1 MATVDRSFLLSVVH
15 IAVFLLPAVVA
26 ARARSSLTA
35 GDILTPPNYI
45 TSPSGDFAFGFHS
58 LDSND
63 SFLLAIW
70 FQFDGTVVWFAT
82 DSSSGSA
89 VVATPHSVL
98 SFTAAGQLS
107 LDNSLWNP
115 DTGQVQSVR
124 SLVVLRDSGNLQ
136 FVRADGTAIIW
147 ESFQHPTDTLLPGQL
162 MRPGTRLRS
171 RGTNSSIAS
180 MGRFSLVVQTD
191 GNIVMYM
198 LDQPGA
204 GSANNAYWSTG
215 TCCVDNGNTTL
226 FFDDVDDSAG
236 GAGHLYYVLT
246 DGSKRNLTTPFSD
259 TILQHSNT
267 TASRL
272 YYQHAT
278 LDPDGIFRVYIVPR
292 RNTAAGKWAV
302 VDMFPSD
309 GCKTVTNSLH
319 GMCGPNSY
327 CIYRTDNKQLDCECP
342 SGYTFLDAQF
352 RYKGCIPSFV
362 QDTCDGETHS
372 SEFKLVELPNT
383 NWARSVSYQTHASV
397 TEERCS
403 DLCLSNCL
411 CAAALFD
418 GNSSSCSEA
427 GILTSGWQ
435 TNDTT
440 VRTLIKVRTK
450 RPPLLRALIP
460 HYLMIAGLSVLV
472 LVTTCILVVHCY
484 INKQKQNARKRDDH
498 LNARVFTRKELHR
511 ATNGFN
517 RLLGQGGFGKVYHG
531 VVKCLQPPHDV
542 AVKELK
548 STDYEYKET
557 EFENEV
563 KSIGRIH
570 HKNLV
575 RMVGYCKEGTHRM
588 LVFEFMPRGSL
599 QDFLFR
605 SSSEDE
611 RPPWSWRAGAAIS
624 IARGLEYLHYGC
636 STQIIHCDIKP
647 DNILLDDKYEPRI
660 TDFGI
665 ARLLG
670 DDKVKQTITHVR
682 GTVGYLA
689 PEWFISSDRR
699 VDCKVD
705 VFSFGVMLLEMIC
718 CRRWCLLPDHQQQD
732 GRGLTRR
739 RRNEEDAADDD
750 GDQDDHG
757 VAVTLMAWVADQIVR
772 EGNAERII
780 IQGDNEALQDLQR
793 VERFARVALWCVQV
807 DPSAR
812 PTMRSVV
819 WMLEGT
825 ADVPPLPDPSPRAR
839 NDFSAILSSASTG
852 THDQSNVE

>member
-1 MATVDRSFLLSVVH
+1 MAIVDRSLLFSVVH
-15 IAVFLLPAVVA
+15 LALFLLPAVVA
-26 ARARSSLTA
+26 ARTRSSLTA
-35 GDILTPPNYI
+35 GDILTPPSYI

-63 SFLLAIW
+63 SFLLLAIW

-89 VVATPHSVL
+89 VLATPHSVL

-115 DTGQVQSVR
+115 DTDQVQSDR
-124 SLVVLRDSGNLQ
+124 SLLVLRDSGNLQ
-136 FVRADGTAIIW
+136 LVRADGTAIIW

-171 RGTNSSIAS
+171 RGTNTNIAS
-180 MGRFSLVVQTD
+180 MRRFSLVVQTD

-198 LDQPGA
+198 LDQPGT

-226 FFDDVDDSAG
+226 FFDDVDSAA

-246 DGSKRNLTTPFSD
+246 DGSKRNLTTTPFSQ
-259 TILQHSNT
+259 ILQHSNT

-292 RNTAAGKWAV
+292 RNTAAAGRKWAV

-362 QDTCDGETHS
+362 QDTCDGEIHS

-383 NWARSVSYQTHASV
+383 NWARSISYQTHTSV

-427 GILTSGWQ
+427 SILTSGWQ
-435 TNDTT
+435 TNDTS

-450 RPPLLRALIP
+450 RPPLRALIP

-484 INKQKQNARKRDDH
+484 ITKQQQNARKKDH
-498 LNARVFTRKELHR
+498 LNARVFTRKELYR

-517 RLLGQGGFGKVYHG
+517 KLLGQGGFGK
-531 VVKCLQPPHDV
+531 
-542 AVKELK
+542 
-548 STDYEYKET
+548 
-557 EFENEV
+557 
-563 KSIGRIH
+563 
-570 HKNLV
+570 
-575 RMVGYCKEGTHRM
+575 
-588 LVFEFMPRGSL
+588 
-599 QDFLFR
+599 
-605 SSSEDE
+605 
-611 RPPWSWRAGAAIS
+611 
-624 IARGLEYLHYGC
+624 
-636 STQIIHCDIKP
+636 IK
-647 DNILLDDKYEPRI
+647 
-660 TDFGI
+660 
-665 ARLLG
+665 
-670 DDKVKQTITHVR
+670 
-682 GTVGYLA
+682 
-689 PEWFISSDRR
+689 
-699 VDCKVD
+699 
-705 VFSFGVMLLEMIC
+705 
-718 CRRWCLLPDHQQQD
+718 
-732 GRGLTRR
+732 
-739 RRNEEDAADDD
+739 
-750 GDQDDHG
+750 
-757 VAVTLMAWVADQIVR
+757 

-793 VERFARVALWCVQV
+793 VERFTHVAMCCVQV